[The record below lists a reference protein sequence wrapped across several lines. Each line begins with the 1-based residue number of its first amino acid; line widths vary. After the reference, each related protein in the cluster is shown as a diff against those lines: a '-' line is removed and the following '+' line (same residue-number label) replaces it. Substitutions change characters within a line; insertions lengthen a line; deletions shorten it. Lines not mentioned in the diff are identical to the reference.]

1 MMTRRGGAAWPFRD
15 AEVEPATYLTF
26 DAMRLAVGCAAR
38 SVRDQRDYGVFVLAD
53 KRFGKPDKQRLAP
66 AWLREL
72 MGEAV
77 LNLSTDDAVNRARLF
92 LRHKAQEGEQAAAPS
107 AMSLEQLRSHAGYVE
122 AALDAKVVKPLET
135 AKAGVK
141 RGRDG

>member
-1 MMTRRGGAAWPFRD
+1 M
-15 AEVEPATYLTF
+15 
-26 DAMRLAVGCAAR
+26 
-38 SVRDQRDYGVFVLAD
+38 LAD

>member
-1 MMTRRGGAAWPFRD
+1 MPCHYTP
-15 AEVEPATYLTF
+15 
-26 DAMRLAVGCAAR
+26 
-38 SVRDQRDYGVFVLAD
+38 
-53 KRFGKPDKQRLAP
+53 
-66 AWLREL
+66 
-72 MGEAV
+72 V